1 MSTEFDN
8 QGFSAVSSFFGGQGV
23 EEETALNLKPKEKK
37 RNRLGVGAKSKI
49 EEETLER
56 LESEETKKR
65 ILSVGKKRK
74 HEEDSDNSG
83 DDDVIE
89 SEEED
94 EGRTSIKASKKP
106 VSVVDEIKADIPV
119 KKAKKKKKSKKERIA
134 EKAEKESQDAIAKPE
149 EENQIPPSKTE
160 EPVQDL
166 AMEISREPDIVEGR
180 GTAVERKK
188 KRRKVRS
195 KQKNIKKDNRATN
208 EKPDHLRVG
217 SKTYAGRPMTR
228 ETRQFKNLP
237 ESRTSQIRRDRESKK
252 FERPKDNDNPFEGG
266 LGIDEFTSDTMN
278 VAEEGPDSGEV
289 VNADGTVVET
299 STTDKKSKK
308 KNKKK
313 KSKYKNLK

>member
-8 QGFSAVSSFFGGQGV
+8 QGFSAVSSFFGGQGI

-37 RNRLGVGAKSKI
+37 RNRLGLGAKSKI

-119 KKAKKKKKSKKERIA
+119 KKAKKKKKSKKERMA

-149 EENQIPPSKTE
+149 EENQISPSKTE
-160 EPVQDL
+160 EPAQDL
-166 AMEISREPDIVEGR
+166 AMEISREPDVVEGR

-195 KQKNIKKDNRATN
+195 KQKNIKKDNRATH
-208 EKPDHLRVG
+208 EKPEHLRVG
-217 SKTYAGRPMTR
+217 SKTYAGRPMTK

-237 ESRTSQIRRDRESKK
+237 ESRTSQIRRDRESNK

-266 LGIDEFTSDTMN
+266 LGIDEFTSDAMN
-278 VAEEGPDSGEV
+278 VIEEGPDSGEV

-299 STTDKKSKK
+299 STYDKKSKK

>member
-1 MSTEFDN
+1 MES
-8 QGFSAVSSFFGGQGV
+8 
-23 EEETALNLKPKEKK
+23 
-37 RNRLGVGAKSKI
+37 
-49 EEETLER
+49 

-74 HEEDSDNSG
+74 HEDDSDNSG

-106 VSVVDEIKADIPV
+106 LSTVDEIEAVIPV
-119 KKAKKKKKSKKERIA
+119 KKAKKKKKSKKERMA
-134 EKAEKESQDAIAKPE
+134 EKAEKESQEAIAKPE
-149 EENQIPPSKTE
+149 EENQIPSSKTE
-160 EPVQDL
+160 EPVQDF
-166 AMEISREPDIVEGR
+166 AISREPDVVEGR
-180 GTAVERKK
+180 GSAVERKK

-195 KQKNIKKDNRATN
+195 KQKNIKKDNRATH
-208 EKPDHLRVG
+208 EKPEHLRVG
-217 SKTYAGRPMTR
+217 SKIYAGRPMTA
-228 ETRQFKNLP
+228 ETRHFKNLP

-252 FERPKDNDNPFEGG
+252 FEKPKDHDNHLEGG

-278 VAEEGPDSGEV
+278 ATEEGPDSGEV
-289 VNADGTVVET
+289 VNADGTIVET
-299 STTDKKSKK
+299 ITTDKRSKK

>member
-119 KKAKKKKKSKKERIA
+119 KKAKKKKKSKKERMA